1 MGYLVW
7 SGNAD
12 MAYEVIK
19 LAVYGGGG
27 WASGQAYG
35 KAKGQTEQRNGS
47 GQ

>member
-7 SGNAD
+7 SGNAN

-27 WASGQAYG
+27 WASLWESERANR
-35 KAKGQTEQRNGS
+35 AT
-47 GQ
+47 